1 MADRLRTRR
10 SLRTAVVWQS
20 VQTALGSLTLST
32 GKRQLDI
39 VDAGGGTGGFAVPLA
54 ELGHRVTVVDAS
66 PDSLAALERRAAE
79 AGVTDSIR
87 GVQGDAA
94 SLPDLV
100 ATDVFDLAVCHSLL
114 EVVDDPAAA
123 LAGLAAAVRRGGIV
137 SVVAANKVAAVLH
150 RAVAGRFD
158 EALYALRD
166 PLGRYA
172 PNDPVPRRF
181 SLPDLEA
188 LIAVAGFTVLA
199 THGARVFADLVPGGL
214 LDADPQTVETLTM
227 LELEA
232 SDVPALRDI
241 ATQLHVLAK
250 RV

>member
-1 MADRLRTRR
+1 MADRLRVRR
-10 SLRTAVVWQS
+10 SFRTAAVWQS
-20 VQTALGSLTLST
+20 VQAVLADLS
-32 GKRQLDI
+32 RSFERDRLDI

-79 AGVTDSIR
+79 AGVSGLVR

-94 SLPDLV
+94 GLPDFV
-100 ATDVFDLAVCHSLL
+100 GSAAFDLAVCHSVL
-114 EVVDDPAAA
+114 EFVDDPAAA
-123 LAGLAAAVRRGGIV
+123 LDGLAATVRQGGVV
-137 SVVAANKVAAVLH
+137 SIVAANKIAAVLH

-181 SLPDLEA
+181 SLADLET
-188 LIAVAGFTVLA
+188 LITAAGFGVVA
-199 THGARVFADLVPGGL
+199 THGAPVFADLVPGGL
-214 LDADPQTVETLTM
+214 LDDDHQTVETLTA

-232 SDVPALRDI
+232 TGVPALRDI

-250 RV
+250 RR